1 MRRKVFVSNLSFR
14 ANETQIAKFF
24 ELAGSVRSVQ
34 VARTPEGESRGC
46 AVIEFDSDD
55 NADIAIDVFDGRQ
68 LLGRTLSVRAFRE
81 TPAQRVGSQPEDRD
95 VDPRRANGHRRQA
108 HEHVRRGE
116 LHDKAQEDWRRLR
129 GSKRRI

>member
-1 MRRKVFVSNLSFR
+1 MRRQVLVSNLSSR
-14 ANETQIAKFF
+14 ADEAQISKFF
-24 ELAGSVRSVQ
+24 ELAGSVRRVQ

-81 TPAQRVGSQPEDRD
+81 GPARPTPHHEEADS
-95 VDPRRANGHRRQA
+95 PRRASGHRKPHA
-108 HEHVRRGE
+108 KGHAVHGE
-116 LHDKAQEDWRRLR
+116 LHEKAKEGWRSLR